1 MILFGYYLDRFGIPL
16 FSVHLLIT
24 FLVIGEIALLKKP
37 HLLRST
43 IKADKK
49 FTLGFV
55 FLYLL
60 QDFLCIFS
68 QHYRRF
74 FPVGRNCDM
83 FQHFAIPKYI
93 AERNSLLFGDT
104 PHICCISRLK

>member
-1 MILFGYYLDRFGIPL
+1 MVKLIVSTITIFMCFMILFGYYLDRFGIPL

-74 FPVGRNCDM
+74 
-83 FQHFAIPKYI
+83 
-93 AERNSLLFGDT
+93 SLLVET
-104 PHICCISRLK
+104 AICSSILQFLNT

>member
-1 MILFGYYLDRFGIPL
+1 MVKPIVSTITIFMCFGYYLDRFGIPL

-55 FLYLL
+55 FYT
-60 QDFLCIFS
+60 CYRIFCAYS
-68 QHYRRF
+68 PSTTVV
-74 FPVGRNCDM
+74 FPCW
-83 FQHFAIPKYI
+83 
-93 AERNSLLFGDT
+93 
-104 PHICCISRLK
+104 